1 MSRNTL
7 LSRMV
12 YDWRL
17 PFMLSILAVSLLL
30 ASQVGSLK
38 PRSAIDPLDIIGEF
52 STLLIVLV
60 GLVLIVTQRLDG
72 IVTRLFFWGG
82 CVLTFSLSLD
92 LLEEF
97 FSYPESL
104 RLMSWLES
112 LPQPFGLLILG
123 FGAKEWVKEQHQVRR
138 QLGVREK
145 HLRAHEWVDPLTTLY
160 TLPYF
165 EKVLERELALHKHN
179 RQHVVM
185 ASINLQ
191 AFARYNEE
199 MGMQAGDLLL
209 NKVSELTALYLRPG
223 DCLCRYHSDQFL
235 ILLPATDFPEALS
248 LIRLLADMLREQL
261 ALPHYMAIKT
271 RVRRVNEVSP
281 KHAMKQLL
289 QQPEA
294 IISDAS
300 RAHH

>member
-1 MSRNTL
+1 
-7 LSRMV
+7 
-12 YDWRL
+12 
-17 PFMLSILAVSLLL
+17 
-30 ASQVGSLK
+30 
-38 PRSAIDPLDIIGEF
+38 
-52 STLLIVLV
+52 
-60 GLVLIVTQRLDG
+60 VTQRLDG
-72 IVTRLFFWGG
+72 AVTRLFFWGG

-92 LLEEF
+92 LLDEF
-97 FSYPESL
+97 FSYPEAL

-112 LPQPFGLLILG
+112 LPQPFGLVILG
-123 FGAKEWVKEQHQVRR
+123 FGAAEWIKEQRQVRR
-138 QLGVREK
+138 QLSVREK

-235 ILLPATDFPEALS
+235 ILLPATDCPEALS
-248 LIRLLADMLREQL
+248 LIRLLAEMLREQL

-294 IISDAS
+294 IIADAS